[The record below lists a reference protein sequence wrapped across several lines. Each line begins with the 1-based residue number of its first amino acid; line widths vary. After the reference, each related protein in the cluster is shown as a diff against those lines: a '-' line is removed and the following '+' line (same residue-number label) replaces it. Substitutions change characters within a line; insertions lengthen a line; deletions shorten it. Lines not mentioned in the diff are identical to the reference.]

1 MNEISRIRSI
11 IEKNLEY
18 RENFIIFPFGE
29 KGLLVKNILRDCF
42 AIEAKYIIDN
52 HLCHFNSNIQSSSIF
67 EEIDTAKHKVFFTYS
82 GNEDVF
88 GELKAQ
94 TEKFFPHENIEILYP
109 KTSYTIVGKYS
120 FGPLCND
127 ILVKSVGAFCSFAS
141 GSIVVANHSSTD
153 ISTHKMIAF
162 GIENMEKDDDFAKK
176 FFNYEEE
183 RGAWHFDGVVPKKCC
198 PKTRRITIGN
208 DVWIGANVIITNG
221 ADIGN
226 GVIAGA
232 GAVITKNVPDY
243 AIVVGAPARI
253 VKYRYTQEQI
263 NILNE
268 IAWWDWPDEKI
279 RRCHGDFYLDIEDF
293 IRKHY

>member
-1 MNEISRIRSI
+1 MNEISRIKSI
-11 IEKNLEY
+11 IEKNLKQGKE
-18 RENFIIFPFGE
+18 FIIFPFGE
-29 KGLLVKNILRDCF
+29 KGLLVKNILRDCYD
-42 AIEAKYIIDN
+42 IEAKYIVDN
-52 HLCHFNSNIQSSSIF
+52 HLSQFNPNIEDSSVF
-67 EEIDTAKHKVFFTYS
+67 EKMDTTKYKVLFTYS
-82 GNEDVF
+82 GNENVF
-88 GELKAQ
+88 NELMAQ
-94 TEKFFPHENIEILYP
+94 LADNFSPENIDILYP

-120 FGPLCND
+120 YGPLCND

-162 GIENMEKDDDFAKK
+162 GIENMDKNDDFAKK

-183 RGAWHFDGVVPKKCC
+183 RGAWHFDGVIPKKCC

-232 GAVITKNVPDY
+232 GAVITKSVPDY
-243 AIVVGAPARI
+243 AIVVGVPARI

-279 RRCHGDFYLDIEDF
+279 RKCHGDFYLDIEDF
-293 IRKHY
+293 IHKHY